1 MAQTKKEAT
10 RLVYVEGITLE
21 SALDMSKKYQN
32 IIFLTDD
39 NKKSHRLDW
48 DTEKDIDENI
58 VANQQNNHD
67 NDDWDLGL
75 NIVRN
80 GHKYI
85 VVRGIN
91 NKHCTFTA
99 DGTKYTLRIDQ
110 HGLLYLDTNDLTER
124 FIYIG
129 NKAVQGDE
137 FIYDIEEIK
146 AAFEKNIDEEY
157 PSYVKKHYIISQT
170 VKTIGQK
177 TEVTNFVYLAI
188 VQNETALNEY
198 GYIWLFSDKES
209 LRKATEYKD
218 IGTIIG
224 PHANEN
230 RLGWENNPSQITDEQ
245 TVITSSPV
253 SNNVD
258 NMQKYDENFDISAVF
273 GIDMNDSFW
282 INSKP
287 LYILLPETYENS
299 ILITNTLS
307 SNRDG
312 NDEAGILNNNLQ
324 FAFKLEKKH
333 TREENAPIIVN
344 YNKARYHEY
353 TFDYD
358 VRTIGFTIEKEE

>member
-39 NKKSHRLDW
+39 NKKSNDLSED
-48 DTEKDIDENI
+48 EKNIDESAFSTSEQDNL
-58 VANQQNNHD
+58 

-129 NKAVQGDE
+129 NKAVREDE

-146 AAFEKNIDEEY
+146 AAFQKNIDNEY

-170 VKTIGQK
+170 IKTIGQK

-188 VQNETALNEY
+188 VQNETNLNEY

-230 RLGWENNPSQITDEQ
+230 RLGWKNNPSQITDDQ
-245 TVITSSPV
+245 TIITSSPV
-253 SNNVD
+253 STNID
-258 NMQKYDENFDISAVF
+258 NMSKYDDDLNINAVF

-307 SNRDG
+307 SNRDV
-312 NDEAGILNNNLQ
+312 NSDVGILNNNLQ
-324 FAFKLEKKH
+324 FTFKLEKKY

-358 VRTIGFTIEKEE
+358 VRTIGFTIEKE

>member
-39 NKKSHRLDW
+39 NKKSYED
-48 DTEKDIDENI
+48 DVNKDIDESLLADQEEGNI
-58 VANQQNNHD
+58 ND
-67 NDDWDLGL
+67 NWDLGL

-110 HGLLYLDTNDLTER
+110 HGLLYLDTNEIAER

-129 NKAVQGDE
+129 NKAVKNDK
-137 FIYDIEEIK
+137 FIYDIETIK
-146 AAFEKNIDEEY
+146 NAFHGANEF
-157 PSYVKKHYIISQT
+157 PSYVKQHYVISQS

-188 VQNETALNEY
+188 VQNEEALNQY
-198 GYIWLFSDKES
+198 GYIWLFSDK
-209 LRKATEYKD
+209 ATLKDATDYKD

-230 RLGWENNPSQITDEQ
+230 RLGWSQNTPQEINGA

-253 SNNVD
+253 SSNIDSMDAYD
-258 NMQKYDENFDISAVF
+258 NEYSLNTVF

-282 INSKP
+282 NDSEQ
-287 LYILLPETYENS
+287 LYVLIPETYENS

-307 SNRDG
+307 SNRDE
-312 NDEAGILNNNLQ
+312 NSSGILNNNLQ
-324 FAFKLEKKH
+324 FAFKLEKKY
-333 TREENAPIIVN
+333 TREENVPIIVD
-344 YNKARYHEY
+344 YNRARYHEY
-353 TFDYD
+353 TFDYK
-358 VRTIGFTIEKEE
+358 VRTIGFVVEDNN

>member
-39 NKKSHRLDW
+39 NKKSYED
-48 DTEKDIDENI
+48 DVNKDIDESLLADQEEGNI
-58 VANQQNNHD
+58 ND
-67 NDDWDLGL
+67 NWDLGL

-110 HGLLYLDTNDLTER
+110 HGLLYLDTNEIAER

-129 NKAVQGDE
+129 NKAVKNDK
-137 FIYDIEEIK
+137 FIYDIETIK
-146 AAFEKNIDEEY
+146 NAFHGANEF
-157 PSYVKKHYIISQT
+157 PSYVKQHYVISQS

-188 VQNETALNEY
+188 VQNNEALNQY
-198 GYIWLFSDKES
+198 GYIWLFSDK
-209 LRKATEYKD
+209 ATLKDATDYKD

-230 RLGWENNPSQITDEQ
+230 RLGWSQNTPQEINGA

-253 SNNVD
+253 SSNIDSMDAYNNEYSL
-258 NMQKYDENFDISAVF
+258 NTVF

-282 INSKP
+282 NDSEQ
-287 LYILLPETYENS
+287 LYVLIPETYENS

-307 SNRDG
+307 SNRDE
-312 NDEAGILNNNLQ
+312 NSSGILNNNLQ
-324 FAFKLEKKH
+324 FAFKLEKKY
-333 TREENAPIIVN
+333 TREENVPIIVD
-344 YNKARYHEY
+344 YNRARYHEY
-353 TFDYD
+353 TFDYK
-358 VRTIGFTIEKEE
+358 VRTIGFVVEDNN

>member
-39 NKKSHRLDW
+39 NKKSNQLDW
-48 DTEKDIDENI
+48 DTEKEIDENA
-58 VANQQNNHD
+58 VAQQENENI

-110 HGLLYLDTNDLTER
+110 HGLLYLDTIEIAER

-129 NKAVQGDE
+129 NKAVQNDK
-137 FIYDIEEIK
+137 FIYDVEKIK
-146 AAFEKNIDEEY
+146 NAFHGANEF
-157 PSYVKKHYIISQT
+157 PSYVKQHYVISQS
-170 VKTIGQK
+170 VKTIGKK

-188 VQNETALNEY
+188 VQNEEALNQY
-198 GYIWLFSDKES
+198 GYIWLFSDKAA
-209 LRKATEYKD
+209 LKDATSYKD

-230 RLGWENNPSQITDEQ
+230 RLGWSNNAPQEVNGA

-253 SNNVD
+253 SSDIDSMDAYNNEYSL
-258 NMQKYDENFDISAVF
+258 NTVF

-282 INSKP
+282 SDSEQ
-287 LYILLPETYENS
+287 LYVLIPETYENS

-312 NDEAGILNNNLQ
+312 NSNSGILNNNLQ
-324 FAFKLEKKH
+324 FAFKLEKKY
-333 TREENAPIIVN
+333 TREENVPIIVD
-344 YNKARYHEY
+344 YNRARYHEY
-353 TFDYD
+353 TFDYK
-358 VRTIGFTIEKEE
+358 VRTIGFVVEDNN